1 MRTHIVVVDTF
12 TTILASALMVVGV
25 TVGYIL
31 SRFFAGQNRLATE
44 PSSRIDPT
52 ETIELKRTIR
62 RMEQENN
69 ELTLFFVTFPDL
81 IRQLNA
87 NRTKRNIAPVLLRL
101 LEVIFEPGQ
110 ICIFYRSK
118 TGDSFKLAASKG
130 LPRAMEETSV
140 RVAIAEGRVGWV
152 AEHQMV
158 MDARDFAAAPHQI
171 PDSSGLSRQVQ
182 IDLCAPMV
190 DTDDQNTVGI
200 ITVGAMGRY
209 PRNEKKM
216 IKMVSDLGSMGIKNA
231 DYHQRIQTL
240 ANEDGLTHLYNK
252 RFGSN
257 QLSLAINSAEQHG
270 QPLSVCLF
278 DIDHFKNYNDTQGH
292 LAGDEVL
299 RQLGRIVRAAIRAD
313 DFAARFGGE
322 EFLVVFQDTD
332 KEGALIAA
340 EKIRRQIEGFPFT
353 NKDAQP
359 GGDLTISGGVS
370 TFPSDSSSSTELVRL
385 ADEAL
390 YSGKQ
395 HGRNRI
401 VPCRTPYLSESAED
415 PGSPQ
420 EPGRL

>member
-1 MRTHIVVVDTF
+1 VDTF

-25 TVGYIL
+25 SVGYVL
-31 SRFFAGQNRLATE
+31 SRFFAGQNRPAAE
-44 PSSRIDPT
+44 PAASQGPT
-52 ETIELKRTIR
+52 ELTEGKRSCR
-62 RMEQENN
+62 RLEQEND
-69 ELTLFFVTFPDL
+69 ELTLFFVAFLDL

-101 LEVIFEPGQ
+101 LDVIFEPGQ

-118 TGDSFKLAASKG
+118 AGDSFKLATSKG
-130 LPRAMEETSV
+130 LPRALEEKSVTVATSQ
-140 RVAIAEGRVGWV
+140 GRVGWV

-158 MDARDFAAAPHQI
+158 MDARDFAADPNRNLD
-171 PDSSGLSRQVQ
+171 DSDLSRRVQ

-190 DTDDQNTVGI
+190 DSDDQTTVGI

-216 IKMVSDLGSMGIKNA
+216 IKMVADLGSMGIKNA

-240 ANEDGLTHLYNK
+240 ANEDGLTRLYNK

-257 QLSLAINSAEQHG
+257 QLSLGINSSEQQG
-270 QPLSVCLF
+270 QPLSVFLF

-299 RQLGRIVRAAIRAD
+299 RQIGRIVRSAIRAD

-322 EFLVVFQDTD
+322 EFLVVFHDTD

-340 EKIRRQIEGFPFT
+340 EKIRRQIEGFPFA
-353 NKDAQP
+353 NKEAQP
-359 GGDLTISGGVS
+359 GGKLTISGGVS
-370 TFPSDSSSSTELVRL
+370 SFPTDSSSSTELVRL

-390 YSGKQ
+390 YSGKKG
-395 HGRNRI
+395 GRNRVI
-401 VPCRTPYLSESAED
+401 PCRTPYLS
-415 PGSPQ
+415 PGSDDPAPPQ
-420 EPGRL
+420 MPGTA